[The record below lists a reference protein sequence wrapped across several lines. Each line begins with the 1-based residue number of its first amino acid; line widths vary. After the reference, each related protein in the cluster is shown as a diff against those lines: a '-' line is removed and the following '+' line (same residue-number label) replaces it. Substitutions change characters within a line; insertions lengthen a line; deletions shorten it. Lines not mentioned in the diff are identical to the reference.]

1 MKILLLSDTHGKIDK
16 ALEIFKKL
24 NSIDMILHCG
34 DNQND
39 AYDLMRKL
47 DIPVVSVAGNCDSPQ
62 VPALAKVE
70 TPAGR
75 ILLTH
80 GHKENVNFDY
90 NKLLYLAESQNCIA
104 ACFGHTHIPFL
115 KNFEGIHLI
124 NPGSLTEPR
133 DGSHGSFAL
142 IESTSDKF
150 SAQIIYYD
158 EFTQKRPRTS
168 QHKKVQGGYLR
179 NLLNYSDRF

>member
-1 MKILLLSDTHGKIDK
+1 MKLLLLSDTHGKTDK
-16 ALEIFKKL
+16 ALAVFKRL

-34 DNQND
+34 DNQKD
-39 AYDLMRKL
+39 AYYLMRTL

-62 VPALAKVE
+62 VPTLEKVE

-80 GHKENVNFDY
+80 GHNENVNFDY
-90 NKLLYLAESQNCIA
+90 NRLLYLAESENCMA
-104 ACFGHTHIPFL
+104 VCFGHTHLPFL
-115 KNFEGIHLI
+115 RNFEGIHLI

-142 IESTSDKF
+142 IESSSDKF

-158 EFTQKRPRTS
+158 EFIKKTPSTSPQKKNTGWISS
-168 QHKKVQGGYLR
+168 QSFKLQ
-179 NLLNYSDRF
+179 